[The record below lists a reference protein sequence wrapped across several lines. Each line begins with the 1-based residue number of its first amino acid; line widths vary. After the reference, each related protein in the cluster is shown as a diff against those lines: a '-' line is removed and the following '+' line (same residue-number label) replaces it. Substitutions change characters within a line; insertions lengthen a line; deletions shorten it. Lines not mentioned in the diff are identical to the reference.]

1 MKPRKIRSSKMP
13 VRQEPGDLFNPI
25 AALINQSRQKVMIA
39 VNSELLQL
47 YWGIGNIIKKSVL
60 QNKRAAYGEQI
71 ISLLSKRLTASFGSG
86 WSKKQLDHCL
96 RAAETFSK
104 KQIVSAVRRQLSWT
118 HIKTIMYLQDNL
130 QREFYFEMAVLER
143 WSTRQLQE

>member
-1 MKPRKIRSSKMP
+1 MDMKYMVYSTANRSIKTYNAVDFHKCNTSRQTNLVTMKPRKIKSSGMP
-13 VRQEPGDLFNPI
+13 VRQEPGDLFKPI

-47 YWGIGNIIKKSVL
+47 YWSIGNIIKKSVL

-96 RAAETFSK
+96 RTAETIELDSYK
-104 KQIVSAVRRQLSWT
+104 
-118 HIKTIMYLQDNL
+118 DN
-130 QREFYFEMAVLER
+130 YVPAG
-143 WSTRQLQE
+143 